1 MIQCL
6 VVLIWITLDNPEV
19 EDVYCIRRHVKVCKW
34 NALHMS
40 LAEVY
45 NVILAIV
52 ATLYA
57 FLVRNVDSN
66 FSESKWISYAMY
78 SVCVSWMID
87 GVLLV
92 FSVSE
97 TVSSQLST
105 LSQIPPEVSKYSL
118 WGVPS
123 VMLRCGTFWT
133 CSIGCCGY
141 HAARV
146 VGRSSERK
154 QNLTSHMRGRPT
166 MYFDQCKDKCK

>member
-1 MIQCL
+1 
-6 VVLIWITLDNPEV
+6 
-19 EDVYCIRRHVKVCKW
+19 
-34 NALHMS
+34 MS

-92 FSVSE
+92 FAVGE
-97 TVSSQLST
+97 KADAILDHK
-105 LSQIPPEVSKYSL
+105 PEVKNCTFFNF
-118 WGVPS
+118 
-123 VMLRCGTFWT
+123 ML
-133 CSIGCCGY
+133 
-141 HAARV
+141 
-146 VGRSSERK
+146 
-154 QNLTSHMRGRPT
+154 Q
-166 MYFDQCKDKCK
+166 

>member
-1 MIQCL
+1 MIQCF
-6 VVLIWITLDNPEV
+6 VVLLWITLDNPEV
-19 EDVYCIRRHVKVCKW
+19 EDVYCIRRHVKVCKS
-34 NALHMS
+34 NAFHMS

-97 TVSSQLST
+97 TVTSQLST
-105 LSQIPPEVSKYSL
+105 LSQIPPEVSNYSL

-123 VMLRCGTFWT
+123 VMLCCGTFWT

-141 HAARV
+141 HAAHV

-154 QNLTSHMRGRPT
+154 EYIT
-166 MYFDQCKDKCK
+166 